1 MSAMGIFRQLYREYL
16 RTALSTLLQDHRIA
30 VDAVAKRADAYALLE
45 SSTARSSK
53 PTYRWQ
59 VSITGTAF
67 PPSMK

>member
-16 RTALSTLLQDHRIA
+16 PKITASA
-30 VDAVAKRADAYALLE
+30 DAVAKRADAYALLK